1 MTYAISDLH
10 GRYDLYAAL
19 LKKIRFCEEDT
30 LYILGDSIDRGPDG
44 IKILFDTAAR
54 RNVVHLLGNH
64 EDMALPLFRRE
75 ALPEIFP
82 NEIGPAYYAMLR
94 ENGSEPTQKAL
105 RALGKRKKREL
116 LSYAGAMP
124 VRLEITVGGARFHL
138 SHTLPP
144 YSRWKDPAA
153 RSDRECLWGEP
164 DYEKR
169 YAPDV
174 TFLTGHTPTGFVD
187 PAYKGRIWSGNG
199 HIDLDCGAVFYG
211 SLGCLCLDT
220 MEEIYVK

>member
-1 MTYAISDLH
+1 MIYAISDLH

-19 LKKIRFCEEDT
+19 LKKIRFCGEDT

-44 IKILFDTAAR
+44 IRILFDAAGR

-82 NEIGPAYYAMLR
+82 NEIGPAYDAMLR
-94 ENGSEPTQKAL
+94 ENGGAPTQKAL
-105 RALGKRKKREL
+105 RVLGKRKKRQL
-116 LSYAGAMP
+116 LSCVSAMP
-124 VRLEITVGGARFHL
+124 VHLEITVGGARFHL

-144 YSRWKDPAA
+144 YSRKKDPFSLPE
-153 RSDRECLWGEP
+153 RDYLWGEP
-164 DYEKR
+164 DYEIR
-169 YAPDV
+169 YAPGV

-199 HIDLDCGAVFYG
+199 HIDLDCGAVFLG
-211 SLGCLCLDT
+211 RLGCLCLDT